1 MRPPASQV
9 VVVVVAVETMED
21 RKGRWWARLPLGWRE
36 QFSDIPTFDS
46 EVAETLPYAYWPL
59 VVAFG
64 R

>member
-1 MRPPASQV
+1 MRPPAAQ
-9 VVVVVAVETMED
+9 VVVVAVETRED
-21 RKGRWWARLPLGWRE
+21 RKGRWWARLRLGWWAE
-36 QFSDIPTFDS
+36 LQFSDIPTFDS

>member
-1 MRPPASQV
+1 VRPPASQV

-46 EVAETLPYAYWPL
+46 EVAETLPYA
-59 VVAFG
+59 
-64 R
+64 